1 MPIHKRDRNFQKI
14 VSELEIKSVPT
25 QYVRELSL
33 ICENGDRIHFN
44 DIDLDEIG
52 EENVVATLIKLVED
66 NNDLVSNIMDVE
78 MVIDYTKLE
87 QDVKQQTEKILKN
100 DKS

>member
-14 VSELEIKSVPT
+14 VSELHIKSVPT
-25 QYVRELSL
+25 QYVQELAL
-33 ICENGDRIHFN
+33 ICENGDRINFHG
-44 DIDLDEIG
+44 DDLDQIG
-52 EENVVATLIKLVED
+52 EEEVVATLIKLVED
-66 NNDLVSNIMDVE
+66 NNDLISKIIDVE

-87 QDVKQQTEKILKN
+87 KDVKTQTEKILKN

>member
-44 DIDLDEIG
+44 GIDLDEIG

>member
-14 VSELEIKSVPT
+14 VSELHIKSVPT
-25 QYVRELSL
+25 QYVQELVL
-33 ICENGDRIHFN
+33 ICENGDRINFHGE
-44 DIDLDEIG
+44 DLDQIG
-52 EENVVATLIKLVED
+52 EEEVVATLIRLVED
-66 NNDLVSNIMDVE
+66 NNDLISKIIDVE

-87 QDVKQQTEKILKN
+87 KDVKTQTEKILKN

>member
-14 VSELEIKSVPT
+14 VSELHIKSVPT
-25 QYVRELSL
+25 QYVQELVL
-33 ICENGDRIHFN
+33 ICENGDRINFHGE
-44 DIDLDEIG
+44 DLDQIG
-52 EENVVATLIKLVED
+52 EEEVVATLIKLVED
-66 NNDLVSNIMDVE
+66 NNDLISKIIDVE

-87 QDVKQQTEKILKN
+87 KDVKTQTEKILKN